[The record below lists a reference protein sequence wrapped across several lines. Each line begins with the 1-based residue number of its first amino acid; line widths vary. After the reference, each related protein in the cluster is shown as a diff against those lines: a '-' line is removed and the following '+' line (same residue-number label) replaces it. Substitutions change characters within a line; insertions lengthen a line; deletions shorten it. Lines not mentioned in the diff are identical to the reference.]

1 MGWYRSGVTLLPTP
15 VPSKGTP
22 LTTVALAGRIDLAR
36 VAAELKLPESRRYPY
51 AVVFALDGDER
62 LYVFGFGAIVHE
74 GRRELDPALLPRIE
88 AATGLRLLL
97 DTVETYYVSVDPS
110 REASSPRVGWDQVS
124 VPDATGE
131 LVGAVALL
139 LAQSAALERYE
150 HAASKL
156 LDESLALSRE
166 LAVRGRLPHR
176 SGKLVRQLGRITADR
191 LELARW
197 FYLVDRP
204 AETWEDARVASLYD
218 ALFANLELAQR
229 HQATLHKLAA
239 VERAAEIVVDLWQVR
254 RGAWLESA
262 IVALIVF
269 EIALMLWRGH

>member
-1 MGWYRSGVTLLPTP
+1 MTQAP
-15 VPSKGTP
+15 VPATTKGTP
-22 LTTVALAGRIDLAR
+22 LTTVALAGRVDLAR
-36 VAAELKLPESRRYPY
+36 AAAALNRPQVHRYPY
-51 AVVFALDGDER
+51 ASVFALDGDAR
-62 LYVFGFGAIVHE
+62 LHVFAFGAVVLE
-74 GRRELDPALLPRIE
+74 GRRELDAALQTLIE
-88 AATGLRLLL
+88 AAAGVRCLL
-97 DTVETYYVSVDPS
+97 DTVETYFVSVDPS
-110 REASSPRVGWDQVS
+110 RETSSPRVGWDQVS
-124 VPDATGE
+124 VPDASGE
-131 LVGAVALL
+131 FVGAVALL

-166 LAVRGRLPHR
+166 LAARGRLPRR

-204 AETWEDARVASLYD
+204 AETWEEARVAGLYD

-229 HQATLHKLAA
+229 HQAMLHKLEA
-239 VERAAEIVVDLWQVR
+239 VERATQIVVDLWQVR
-254 RGAWLESA
+254 RGAWLEIA

-269 EIALMLWRGH
+269 ELVLMLWRGD

>member
-1 MGWYRSGVTLLPTP
+1 MSQVPAALPA
-15 VPSKGTP
+15 KGTP
-22 LTTVALAGRIDLAR
+22 LTAVALAGRVDLAR
-36 VAAELKLPESRRYPY
+36 ASAALKWTELRRHPY
-51 AVVFALDGDER
+51 ATVFALEGGER
-62 LYVFGFGAIVHE
+62 LHLFGLGAFVHE
-74 GRRELDPALLPRIE
+74 GRKDLDPALRTAIE
-88 AATGLRLLL
+88 AATGVRCLL
-97 DTVETYYVSVDPS
+97 DTVETYYLSVDPS

-131 LVGAVALL
+131 FVGAVALL

-156 LDESLALSRE
+156 LDEALALARE
-166 LAVRGRLPHR
+166 LAARGRLPHR

-229 HQATLHKLAA
+229 HEAMLHKLEA
-239 VERAAEIVVDLWQVR
+239 VQRATETVVDLWQVR
-254 RGAWLESA
+254 RGAWLEIA

-269 EIALMLWRGH
+269 EIALTLWRGA